1 MIKLAL
7 TFTVMMIAAFVTT
20 PLAAQDNHWRDIG
33 VQMRTMNDL
42 DRPQDG
48 WCLDA
53 VGSGPHIRF
62 DMPLIGHNCKPG
74 LFADEAV
81 QFTDNGQIRFPA
93 YNNACVTVMGLNQH
107 ALQGASLMLKACG
120 QEIPFLNAPKFQH
133 FERLESGAV
142 KLKDS
147 NLCISMGDESK
158 ATFDPTH
165 AWRTLYMERCN
176 EIDHSRATWK
186 FVKPQK

>member
-7 TFTVMMIAAFVTT
+7 SLTVMMISAFTAA
-20 PLAAQDNHWRDIG
+20 PSIAQDNHWRDIG
-33 VQMRTMNDL
+33 VHMRTIDDL

-81 QFTDNGQIRFPA
+81 KFTDSSQ
-93 YNNACVTVMGLNQH
+93 
-107 ALQGASLMLKACG
+107 
-120 QEIPFLNAPKFQH
+120 
-133 FERLESGAV
+133 
-142 KLKDS
+142 
-147 NLCISMGDESK
+147 
-158 ATFDPTH
+158 
-165 AWRTLYMERCN
+165 
-176 EIDHSRATWK
+176 
-186 FVKPQK
+186 